1 MSSTDSMLKRFINNE
16 ISEQAIYDF
25 VYDKIIAQGK
35 RSMAGDGCV
44 YRSGDG
50 SRCAIG
56 VLCSESEL
64 KWIEAEG
71 FNAGYGAGELV
82 KRLYDISRDADGV
95 AIPRSTCEFL
105 EDLQECHDSASGDN
119 FPEKFAAA
127 MERFAEER
135 ELVAA

>member
-16 ISEQAIYDF
+16 ISEQAVYDF

-44 YRSGDG
+44 YRSDDG

-71 FNAGYGAGELV
+71 FNAGFGAGELV
-82 KRLYDISRDADGV
+82 KRLYDIEAGVDGL
-95 AIPRSTCEFL
+95 AIPRNTREFL
-105 EDLQECHDSASGDN
+105 EELQECHDSASGVD
-119 FPEKFAAA
+119 FLEKFTAA
-127 MERFAEER
+127 MERFAEEH